1 MAHTYTCIYTPDTGA
16 RIYIRKIF
24 NKSFY
29 IYLKN
34 TLLCLKYLLNK
45 DFKKEYE
52 IGQIFESFENN
63 QTPYRS
69 QRSLRYGKSAD
80 KRPSR

>member
-45 DFKKEYE
+45 DFKK
-52 IGQIFESFENN
+52 II
-63 QTPYRS
+63 
-69 QRSLRYGKSAD
+69 
-80 KRPSR
+80 

>member
-29 IYLKN
+29 LYILK
-34 TLLCLKYLLNK
+34 KQPIVPK
-45 DFKKEYE
+45 
-52 IGQIFESFENN
+52 IFI
-63 QTPYRS
+63 
-69 QRSLRYGKSAD
+69 K
-80 KRPSR
+80 